1 MHLSILEYQIESI
14 WCETISHID
23 HCSSTTNFHAIGGD
37 SLQFIQIFNR
47 YQTELSSSNTL
58 DISLFLNQPTLSGH
72 ARLLT
77 YQSNETIQNRY
88 MWSTL
93 NLQEALFAQERI
105 ALDEYVRFGKNAVI
119 YNELIAFRV
128 VTNSFSLVRLC
139 RALQSVL
146 EKQQVLH
153 TSVFLNSDDDIFIQ
167 RVLDSH
173 ETFHFSPIQ
182 TFENDEDLHSMI
194 YQIGINPNL
203 FDVSNGRVFHC
214 QVLRR
219 KMMNKHSTNE
229 ELLNVD
235 DVLVIV
241 FHHIPYDRSSQQIFL
256 DDLSIVYNMN
266 RSLSIEKDAFNYID
280 YSLYE
285 REIDMTLSREFWRL

>member
-1 MHLSILEYQIESI
+1 MSYIIS
-14 WCETISHID
+14 TIHRHQVTTIIAGP
-23 HCSSTTNFHAIGGD
+23 STIRMLTAYLNDQLPRNVLA
-37 SLQFIQIFNR
+37 SLR
-47 YQTELSSSNTL
+47 TL
-58 DISLFLNQPTLSGH
+58 CTVG
-72 ARLLT
+72 A
-77 YQSNETIQNRY
+77 
-88 MWSTL
+88 
-93 NLQEALFAQERI
+93 ALFAQERI
-105 ALDEYVRFGKNAVI
+105 ALDEYVRFGKNAAI

-128 VTNSFSLVRLC
+128 LTNSFSLVRLC

-146 EKQQVLH
+146 EKQQVLR

-194 YQIGINPNL
+194 YQIGINRNL

-229 ELLNVD
+229 ELLHVD

-256 DDLSIVYNMN
+256 DDSSIVYNMN